1 MRDHC
6 CDCERSKR
14 RNRLVFIAIVIMAVV
29 TTLISAV
36 SFVRYNWLAFSGWIL
51 WTVTMMSSLTFSD
64 GWRMWCIEHESKG
77 HLR

>member
-1 MRDHC
+1 
-6 CDCERSKR
+6 
-14 RNRLVFIAIVIMAVV
+14 
-29 TTLISAV
+29 
-36 SFVRYNWLAFSGWIL
+36 L